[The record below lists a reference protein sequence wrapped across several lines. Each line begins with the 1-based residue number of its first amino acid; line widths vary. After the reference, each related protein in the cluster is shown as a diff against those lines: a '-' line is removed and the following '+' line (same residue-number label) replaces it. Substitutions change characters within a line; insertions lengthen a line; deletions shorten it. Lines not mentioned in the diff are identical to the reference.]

1 MSSLSGM
8 PAGSANAPAAMA
20 TAGTRGRPFLDMHP
34 QGDRGRDPRG
44 DDMGDAR
51 GKIPAAR

>member
-44 DDMGDAR
+44 DDMGDTR